1 MGDGLPR
8 QSADWLAMTRCGG
21 TRTGRGAKNVSAR
34 ECRDIFCYVLPIP
47 RRMEGE
53 LDNTEFNGEAK
64 GSCIYAV
71 RINKRTT
78 ILSIARKGTIK
89 VHSH

>member
-1 MGDGLPR
+1 MPR

-21 TRTGRGAKNVSAR
+21 RGRGGARKKSLHGSAETFFR
-34 ECRDIFCYVLPIP
+34 YVLPIP

-53 LDNTEFNGEAK
+53 LGNTEFDGEAK

-71 RINKRTT
+71 RINKRTS
-78 ILSIARKGTIK
+78 ILSIALKGTIK